1 MDEDKKAMVE
11 EWARLYLDED
21 VSFRELGKL
30 YRMNPSN
37 IHKTLTKRC
46 GTKWLINFN
55 EKSLRKDMLV
65 ELKIPRLLPESKIQR
80 IKEKCK
86 ARRTWQHGSQ
96 KYEYLLSRIIF
107 DKDTG
112 YALTGTNNGGKKN
125 YRPYGCNG
133 KPYSINADEAENALI
148 NSLFEALGWNKS
160 LSDTMFEEFP
170 AIENTEEL
178 NKEKNIY
185 EKELKSLE
193 NKQTNIINVIADYN
207 HDDTVSSLSA
217 LKTKLKDLDERIAD
231 LKLKIQTIEDQLLM
245 IPTKQEI
252 SDRLEQFEKELMEAH
267 KMSYARGGNI
277 FHDLPFIEK
286 QKLIRLLFGGQ
297 DDLGERYSIYV
308 KFIGGEHKKYEFTAY
323 GRIGNIRG
331 LIEGEESYS
340 YSDDDIY
347 TSDYPE
353 EIKKDV
359 RKIVSVVDNN
369 KERMLCLF
377 NAYNISIRNQ
387 YY

>member
-1 MDEDKKAMVE
+1 
-11 EWARLYLDED
+11 
-21 VSFRELGKL
+21 
-30 YRMNPSN
+30 
-37 IHKTLTKRC
+37 
-46 GTKWLINFN
+46 
-55 EKSLRKDMLV
+55 
-65 ELKIPRLLPESKIQR
+65 
-80 IKEKCK
+80 
-86 ARRTWQHGSQ
+86 
-96 KYEYLLSRIIF
+96 
-107 DKDTG
+107 
-112 YALTGTNNGGKKN
+112 
-125 YRPYGCNG
+125 
-133 KPYSINADEAENALI
+133 
-148 NSLFEALGWNKS
+148 
-160 LSDTMFEEFP
+160 MFEKFP

-185 EKELKSLE
+185 EKELKSFE
-193 NKQTNIINVIADYN
+193 NKQTNIINTIADYK
-207 HDDTVSSLSA
+207 HDDTGSSITA

-231 LKLKIQTIEDQLLM
+231 LKFKIQTVENHLLI

-252 SDRLEQFEKELMEAH
+252 SDRLEQFEKELIEAH
-267 KMSYARGGNI
+267 NMSYARGGNI

-286 QKLIRLLFGGQ
+286 QKLIKLIFGGQ
-297 DDLGERYSIYV
+297 DDLGKRYGIYV

-369 KERMLCLF
+369 KERM
-377 NAYNISIRNQ
+377 AERQIEGISDNNNERIHSLKNKERDLPQ
-387 YY
+387 ILVPHVKLVSQAFFISQFRYASGAGGR